1 MMQRELTQT
10 LSEKEREQF
19 KLEIMTILEKSST
32 AEIEMALH
40 QIKLKR
46 NVCFPKHEDLK

>member
-1 MMQRELTQT
+1 MIQGELTQT

-19 KLEIMTILEKSST
+19 NLEIMTILEKSST

-46 NVCFPKHEDLK
+46 NVYIPKHKDLK